1 MEIFLDKRALKHIRQ
16 STADA
21 IEDGDNETLRED
33 VIEAFSEDQIEEIE
47 RRIDSGD
54 FHDFLTEVL
63 DEWSGDDVEEL
74 LELLEAHL
82 SDVGIEVKHKAGEH
96 DDETPDEAEEDE
108 EDEEDGDDADDADDD
123 GLDGDG
129 EVADDDEEI

>member
-33 VIEAFSEDQIEEIE
+33 VMEAFSEDQIEEIE

-54 FHDFLTEVL
+54 FHDFLSEVL

-82 SDVGIEVKHKAGEH
+82 ADVGIEVKHKAGDH
-96 DDETPDEAEEDE
+96 DDDAAEEVEDEDE
-108 EDEEDGDDADDADDD
+108 EDAADDDDDLDDGDDVEGLEDEAEDDD
-123 GLDGDG
+123 L
-129 EVADDDEEI
+129 

>member
-33 VIEAFSEDQIEEIE
+33 VMEAFSEDQIEEIE

-82 SDVGIEVKHKAGEH
+82 ADVGIEVKHKAGDH
-96 DDETPDEAEEDE
+96 DDDTPEEVEEEEEEDAADDDVDDADLDDGDDVEGVEEEDE
-108 EDEEDGDDADDADDD
+108 E
-123 GLDGDG
+123 
-129 EVADDDEEI
+129 I

>member
-33 VIEAFSEDQIEEIE
+33 VMEAFSEDQIEEIE

-82 SDVGIEVKHKAGEH
+82 ADVGIEVKHKAGDP
-96 DDETPDEAEEDE
+96 DDEASEDDQEEEEEEEDAADAD
-108 EDEEDGDDADDADDD
+108 EDLDDADDD
-123 GLDGDG
+123 VEGL
-129 EVADDDEEI
+129 EEEEEEI

>member
-82 SDVGIEVKHKAGEH
+82 ADVGIEVKHKVGEH
-96 DDETPDEAEEDE
+96 DDETPEEVEEEED
-108 EDEEDGDDADDADDD
+108 DDDDAADDD
-123 GLDGDG
+123 GDDTLDGDG
-129 EVADDDEEI
+129 EVAEEEEEEI